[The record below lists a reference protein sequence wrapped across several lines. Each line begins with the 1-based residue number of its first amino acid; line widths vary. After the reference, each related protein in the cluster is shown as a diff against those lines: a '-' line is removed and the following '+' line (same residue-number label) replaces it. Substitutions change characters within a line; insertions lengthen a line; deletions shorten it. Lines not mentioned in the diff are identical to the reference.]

1 MLPSKQVLTSL
12 IGRVYDAADDPTLWK
27 LFLEQLAKIS
37 RADAAGLVMHNDERG
52 SHIIDASWQVDPE
65 MLRLYRDYYGPLDV
79 WTARGNRKPV
89 GSVSTSQELCP
100 LDELKRTEVYN
111 DLMAP
116 SDIEHGM
123 FGLVQ
128 RDGCRWAALSLYRSA
143 SSREFRASDLD
154 ILYFLVPHVQRAFL
168 LHFRFSELKARGEG
182 METALNMLTTGVI
195 LLGARGEVLL
205 MNSAAEQ
212 ILNSRDGLLLEHR
225 KLTAAVYAE
234 STRIQ
239 ALIGAA
245 VKTGGGSGLSA
256 GGTILISR
264 EKGRPISVTVAPL
277 HEFSTSFSR
286 QPVAVLFISDPD
298 RNPELPVDLLQRCY
312 GLTPAEARLALVLL
326 EGHSLKAAAD
336 SCGVT
341 HNTAKSQLKSV
352 FLKTEVQRQGELI
365 RLLLNTAGVSYAS
378 RARTI

>member
-143 SSREFRASDLD
+143 SSREFPASDLD

-212 ILNSRDGLLLEHR
+212 ILTQR
-225 KLTAAVYAE
+225 
-234 STRIQ
+234 RIV
-239 ALIGAA
+239 AGTSEIDSGSLRRINTDPGIDWCSSENR
-245 VKTGGGSGLSA
+245 GGSGLSA

>member
-1 MLPSKQVLTSL
+1 MLPSEQVLTDL
-12 IGRVYDAADDPTLWK
+12 IGSMYDAAVEPALWK
-27 LFLEQLAKIS
+27 PFLEQIARTA
-37 RADAAGLVMHNDERG
+37 RADASGLVMHDDKQDA
-52 SHIIDASWQVDPE
+52 HAIAASWEVDPE
-65 MLRLYRDYYGPLDV
+65 MLRQYREYYGPLDL
-79 WTARGNRKPV
+79 WTERGKGKPAGYV
-89 GSVSTSQELCP
+89 CASQELCAVE
-100 LDELKRTEVYN
+100 ELKRTEVYN
-111 DLMAP
+111 DLMVRFN
-116 SDIEHGM
+116 IEHGM

-128 RDGCRWAALSLYRSA
+128 RDGYGWSTLSLYRSV
-143 SSREFRASDLD
+143 SSGEFGASDLD
-154 ILYFLVPHVQRAFL
+154 ILYFLIPHMQRAFR
-168 LHFRFSELKARGEG
+168 LHFQFSELRARSEG
-182 METALNMLTTGVI
+182 IEKALNMLTTGVI
-195 LLGARGEVLL
+195 FLGAKGEVLL

-212 ILNSRDGLLLEHR
+212 ILNSRDGLLLAHG
-225 KLTAAVYAE
+225 KLGAAVYGE

-239 ALIGAA
+239 AMIGAA
-245 VKTGGGSGLSA
+245 VKTGSGSGLSA
-256 GGTILISR
+256 GGTLLISR
-264 EKGRPISVTVAPL
+264 RKGRPISVTVAPL
-277 HEFSTSFSR
+277 HEFSASFSH